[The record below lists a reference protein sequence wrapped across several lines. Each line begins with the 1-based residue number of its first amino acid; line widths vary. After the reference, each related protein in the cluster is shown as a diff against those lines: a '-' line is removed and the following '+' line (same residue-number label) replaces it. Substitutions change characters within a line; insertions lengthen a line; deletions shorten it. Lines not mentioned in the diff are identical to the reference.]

1 MIKTAV
7 IPVAG
12 LGTRFLPATKA
23 IPKEMI
29 PIIDKPTIQ
38 YVVEEAVDSGIE
50 HIIFI
55 TGRNKSSIANHFDY
69 HPELES
75 HLREKNKMDE
85 LKDVRDL
92 VSCARFSFVR
102 QNEPRGL
109 GHAVLCARHLI
120 GKGESFAVL
129 LGDDIIDAEVPA
141 LRQMMDVHEEQQAPV
156 LALQKVPHDQVSKY
170 GVVAGEYVS
179 ESVLELSELVEKP
192 KPEDAPSDLAIIG
205 RYVLSYEVFRFIEET
220 NADGTGEIQLTNALR
235 QYLEI
240 YGLLFQG
247 KRYDAGNKLD
257 YLRATVEMAL
267 EREEFREPFSA
278 YLKNLFPHE

>member
-1 MIKTAV
+1 
-7 IPVAG
+7 
-12 LGTRFLPATKA
+12 
-23 IPKEMI
+23 
-29 PIIDKPTIQ
+29 
-38 YVVEEAVDSGIE
+38 
-50 HIIFI
+50 
-55 TGRNKSSIANHFDY
+55 
-69 HPELES
+69 
-75 HLREKNKMDE
+75 
-85 LKDVRDL
+85 
-92 VSCARFSFVR
+92 
-102 QNEPRGL
+102 
-109 GHAVLCARHLI
+109 
-120 GKGESFAVL
+120 
-129 LGDDIIDAEVPA
+129 
-141 LRQMMDVHEEQQAPV
+141 
-156 LALQKVPHDQVSKY
+156 VPHDQVSKY

>member
-38 YVVEEAVDSGIE
+38 YIVEEAVDSGIE

-55 TGRNKSSIANHFDY
+55 TGRNKSAIANHFDY

-75 HLREKNKMDE
+75 HLREKKKMDE
-85 LKDVRDL
+85 LKDVREL
-92 VSCARFSFVR
+92 VSRARFSFVR

-120 GKGESFAVL
+120 GKDESFAVL
-129 LGDDIIDAEVPA
+129 LGDDIIDGEVPA
-141 LRQMMDVHEEQQAPV
+141 LRQMMDVHKEQQVPV
-156 LALQKVPHDQVSKY
+156 LALQKVPHEQVSKY
-170 GVVAGEYVS
+170 GVVAGEYIS
-179 ESVLELSELVEKP
+179 ESVLKLSQLVEKP
-192 KPEDAPSDLAIIG
+192 SPENAPSDLAIIG
-205 RYVLSYEVFRFIEET
+205 RYILSYEIFRFIEET

-235 QYLEI
+235 QYLDI

-257 YLRATVEMAL
+257 YLRATVELAL
-267 EREEFREPFSA
+267 KREEFREPFTA
-278 YLKNLFPHE
+278 YLKNLFK

>member
-1 MIKTAV
+1 MIRTAV

-38 YVVEEAVDSGIE
+38 YIVEEAVDSGIE

-55 TGRNKSSIANHFDY
+55 TGRNKSAIANHFDY

-75 HLREKNKMDE
+75 HLRGKNKLDE
-85 LKDVRDL
+85 LAGIREL
-92 VSCARFSFVR
+92 VSRARFSFVR
-102 QNEPRGL
+102 QNEPKGL

-120 GKGESFAVL
+120 GKDESFAVL
-129 LGDDIIDAEVPA
+129 LGDDIINADIPA
-141 LRQMMDVHEEQQAPV
+141 LKQMMMVHADKKAPV
-156 LALQKVPHDQVSKY
+156 LALQEVLSEDVSKY

-179 ESVLELSELVEKP
+179 DTILKLSGLVEKP
-192 KPEDAPSDLAIIG
+192 EPEAAPSNLAIIG
-205 RYVLSYEVFRFIEET
+205 RYILSYDIFDFIEEINMDT
-220 NADGTGEIQLTNALR
+220 TGEIQLTNALR
-235 QYLEI
+235 RYEEI

-257 YLRATVEMAL
+257 YLRATVELAL
-267 EREEFREPFSA
+267 ERPEFREPFSA
-278 YLKNLFPHE
+278 YLKNLFSCK

>member
-1 MIKTAV
+1 MIRTAV

-38 YVVEEAVDSGIE
+38 YIVEEAVESGIE
-50 HIIFI
+50 HIVFI
-55 TGRNKSSIANHFDY
+55 TGRNKSAIANHFDY
-69 HPELES
+69 HPELET

-85 LKDVRDL
+85 LKGVRDL
-92 VSCARFSFVR
+92 VSRAHFSFVR

-120 GKGESFAVL
+120 GKNENFAVL
-129 LGDDIIDAEVPA
+129 LGDDVIDAQVPA
-141 LRQMMDVHEEQQAPV
+141 LRQMMDVHEEKQAPV
-156 LALQKVPHDQVSKY
+156 LALQKIPWEQVSKY
-170 GVVAGEYVS
+170 GVVAGEHVS
-179 ESVLELSELVEKP
+179 RSVLKLSGLVEKP
-192 KPEDAPSDLAIIG
+192 KLEDAPSDLVIIG
-205 RYVLSYEVFRFIEET
+205 RYILSYEIFDFIEET

-235 QYLEI
+235 QYRDL

-257 YLRATVEMAL
+257 YLRATVEFAL
-267 EREEFREPFSA
+267 KREEFREPFSA
-278 YLKNLFPHE
+278 YLKNLFPNK

>member
-1 MIKTAV
+1 MIRTAV

-38 YVVEEAVDSGIE
+38 YIVEEAVDSGIE

-55 TGRNKSSIANHFDY
+55 TGRNKSAIANHFDY

-75 HLREKNKMDE
+75 HLREKNKLDE
-85 LKDVRDL
+85 LAGIREL
-92 VSCARFSFVR
+92 VSRARFSFVR
-102 QNEPRGL
+102 QNEPKGL

-120 GKGESFAVL
+120 GKDESFAVL
-129 LGDDIIDAEVPA
+129 LGDDIINSEVPA
-141 LRQMMDVHEEQQAPV
+141 LKQMMMVHDDKKAPV
-156 LALQKVPHDQVSKY
+156 LALQEVSPEDVSKY

-179 ESVLELSELVEKP
+179 DTILKLSGLVEKP
-192 KPEDAPSDLAIIG
+192 EPKAAPSNLAIIG
-205 RYVLSYEVFRFIEET
+205 RYILSYDIFGFIKET
-220 NADGTGEIQLTNALR
+220 NMDTTGEIQLTNALR
-235 QYLEI
+235 RYKEI

-257 YLRATVEMAL
+257 YLRATVELAL
-267 EREEFREPFSA
+267 ERPEFREPFSA
-278 YLKNLFPHE
+278 YLKNLCK

>member
-1 MIKTAV
+1 MIRTAV

-38 YVVEEAVDSGIE
+38 YIVEEAVDSGIE
-50 HIIFI
+50 HIVFI
-55 TGRNKSSIANHFDY
+55 TGRNKSAIANHFDY

-85 LKDVRDL
+85 LKGVREL
-92 VSCARFSFVR
+92 VSRARFSFVR
-102 QNEPRGL
+102 QNEPKGL

-120 GKGESFAVL
+120 GKDESFAVM

-141 LRQMMDVHEEQQAPV
+141 LRQMMDVHEEKQVPV
-156 LALQKVPHDQVSKY
+156 LALQKVSHRDVSKY
-170 GVVAGEYVS
+170 GVVEGEYIS
-179 ESVLELSELVEKP
+179 ESLLKLSGLVEKP
-192 KPEDAPSDLAIIG
+192 EPEEAPSDLAIIG
-205 RYVLSYEVFRFIEET
+205 RYILSYEVFHFIEET
-220 NADGTGEIQLTNALR
+220 NKDGTGEIQLTNALR
-235 QYLEI
+235 QYHDL
-240 YGLLFQG
+240 YGLLFKG

-257 YLRATVEMAL
+257 YLRATVELAL
-267 EREEFREPFSA
+267 KREEFREPFST
-278 YLKNLFPHE
+278 YLKNLFPCK